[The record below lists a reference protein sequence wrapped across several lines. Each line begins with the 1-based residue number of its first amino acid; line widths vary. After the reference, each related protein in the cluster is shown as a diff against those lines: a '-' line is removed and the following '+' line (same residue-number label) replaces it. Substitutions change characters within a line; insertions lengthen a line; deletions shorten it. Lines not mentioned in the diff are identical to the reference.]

1 MDSKGAVEAALFSAS
16 EPLTAKQISENMG
29 IPVEDVL
36 PSVKKLMA
44 EYDKRKSA
52 MKVIK
57 IGNSYRMLLRDE
69 YTERT
74 AGVMKLEMSKPLM
87 KTMWA
92 IAYHQ
97 PLRQSELSRTLGPR
111 VYEDIPKLIEMG
123 LVDAKEEGQ
132 TRILS
137 TTKLF
142 SERFADGTKP
152 ADMKRWIDEK
162 QSQRTLKTE

>member
-16 EPLTAKQISENMG
+16 EPLSAKQISENMG

-36 PSVKKLMA
+36 PSVKKLA
-44 EYDKRKSA
+44 SEYDKRKSA
-52 MKVIK
+52 MKIIK
-57 IGNSYRMLLRDE
+57 VGSSYRMLLREE
-69 YTERT
+69 YTEKT
-74 AGVMKLEMSKPLM
+74 AGVTRLEIPRAVM
-87 KTMWA
+87 KTMWT

-97 PLRQSELSRTLGPR
+97 PLKQSELSRTLGPR
-111 VYEDIPKLIEMG
+111 VYEDVPKLIEMG

-152 ADMKRWIDEK
+152 ADMKKWIDK
-162 QSQRTLKTE
+162 QQSQRKLQTE

>member
-16 EPLTAKQISENMG
+16 EPLSARQISETMG
-29 IPVEDVL
+29 IPADEVA
-36 PSVKKLMA
+36 PNVKKLAA

-52 MKVIK
+52 MKIIK
-57 IGNSYRMLLRDE
+57 VGSSYRMLLREE
-69 YTERT
+69 YTEKT
-74 AGVMKLEMSKPLM
+74 AGVTKLEIPRAVM
-87 KTMWA
+87 KTMWT

-111 VYEDIPKLIEMG
+111 VYEDVPKLIELG
-123 LVDAKEEGQ
+123 LVEAKEEGQ

-142 SERFADGTKP
+142 SERFANGTKQS
-152 ADMKRWIDEK
+152 AMKAWIDEQ
-162 QSQRTLKTE
+162 QSQRKLQTE